1 MKETKRI
8 IRFMQASDLN
18 PSSSDVTSIDLPKR
32 QTPPSKHPIQSVPMS
47 NTYSSNS
54 NENRWASN
62 SNTNTSSSS
71 NNLFN
76 KLYFSTR

>member
-8 IRFMQASDLN
+8 IRFMQESDLN
-18 PSSSDVTSIDLPKR
+18 PSSSDVTSIDLPTR
-32 QTPPSKHPIQSVPMS
+32 QTPPSNHPMS

-71 NNLFN
+71 NSLFN

>member
-32 QTPPSKHPIQSVPMS
+32 QTPPSIHPSQSVSMS

-62 SNTNTSSSS
+62 SNSNTSGSS
-71 NNLFN
+71 NSLFN